1 MLGNL
6 DSFVENRSNLSFNTN
21 LIFVRGGR
29 TQFFFI
35 HLLSIRP
42 EKFGLVIPHYFS
54 AIGVDVGRGG
64 V

>member
-6 DSFVENRSNLSFNTN
+6 DGFVENRSNLSFNTN

-35 HLLSIRP
+35 QLGIRP

-54 AIGVDVGRGG
+54 AIGVDVGREG